1 MTFTAD
7 LNRYAEKTKSSLGES
22 KQAIVFNQFGQAI
35 KRTPVDTG
43 RAKNNWMVTQNTPA
57 RGVNNLEGKSPLG
70 TFSSQSLQELSQIT
84 EDFTLD
90 ILTNNLP
97 YIEKLEFGSSTQAPA
112 GMVRVTLT
120 EFSAIALKEG
130 WS

>member
-7 LNRYAEKTKSSLGES
+7 LNKYATKTKSTMGDA
-22 KQAIVFNQFGQAI
+22 KQAIVFNVFGQVI

-43 RAKNNWMVTQNTPA
+43 RAKNNWMVTENTPG
-57 RGVNNLEGKSPLG
+57 RGVNSLEGKTPLG
-70 TFSSQSLQELSQIT
+70 SVGPHSLQELNQIT
-84 EDFTLD
+84 EKFTLD
-90 ILTNNLP
+90 ILANNLP
-97 YIEKLEFGSSTQAPA
+97 YIEKLEFGSSDQAPA

-120 EFSAIALKEG
+120 EFDAIARKEG

>member
-7 LNRYAEKTKSSLGES
+7 LNRYAEKTKSSMGEA
-22 KQAIVFNQFGQAI
+22 KQAIVFNLFGQVM

-43 RAKNNWMVTQNTPA
+43 RAKNSWMVTENTPA
-57 RGVNNLEGKSPLG
+57 RGTINQEGKTPLG
-70 TFSSQSLQELSQIT
+70 ALSSRSLQELNQIT
-84 EDFTLD
+84 EMFTLD

-97 YIEKLEFGSSTQAPA
+97 YIERLEFGSSGQAPA

-120 EFSAIALKEG
+120 EFDAIARKEG

>member
-7 LNRYAEKTKSSLGES
+7 LNRYAKKTKSNMGEA
-22 KQAIVFNQFGQAI
+22 KQAIVFNLFGQVM

-43 RAKNNWMVTQNTPA
+43 RAKNSWMVTENTPA
-57 RGVNNLEGKSPLG
+57 VGVSVVDSKTPLG
-70 TFSSQSLQELSQIT
+70 TFGPSSLRELGQIT
-84 EDFTLD
+84 ERFTLD
-90 ILTNNLP
+90 ILANNLP
-97 YIEKLEFGSSTQAPA
+97 YIEKLEFGSSGQAPA

-120 EFSAIALKEG
+120 EFDAIARKEG